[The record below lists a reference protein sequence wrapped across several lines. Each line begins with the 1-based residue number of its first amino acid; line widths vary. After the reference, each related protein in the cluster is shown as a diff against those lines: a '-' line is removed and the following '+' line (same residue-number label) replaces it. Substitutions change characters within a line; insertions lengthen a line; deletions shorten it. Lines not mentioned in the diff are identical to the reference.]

1 MVLGGRALIKRL
13 HACRLRSAARCCG
26 ALAAT
31 GLALLGVTLAG
42 AATASA
48 ASLPPAQITYSGKMS
63 IEVFPTEGKPSHQL
77 RALAWNATSNS
88 AGSDGSLALDFSSV
102 SGSASLEETGNCYDS
117 TTTLSLAAAKNPVA
131 NGWNLNETSDYPNPG
146 WKYIAIGAP
155 EVVPVLEAIT
165 GRCSSAQS
173 EALLQTNEMLLTQE
187 TFSAAQTKEYE
198 ALFDPLEF
206 LPGKPATRTR
216 TFSFDGM
223 SHCTCLPKETHVKES
238 MTLTVSA
245 TSLATGNNF
254 KTNPAPSG
262 GGPSPKTSPPQQK
275 VSEARR
281 KKLKEQAHEDL
292 GPALERAWELHGL
305 ALAPALTSG
314 LTFSEVLVEL
324 GHDGLLKDGDEA
336 TTRVIDDYR
345 TIQDPPDR
353 HFRRLAKPRTP
364 KAPALPSCAAVPSA
378 ERTACT
384 SLRQAE
390 LAMLASSG
398 RATAIT
404 EALLVTMNRD
414 STAIRARDYAAAQR
428 QYVHFESLHGE
439 LHRVL
444 TTRGS
449 SGARVAAI
457 LRGMGVSGV
466 LSTAQSATA
475 IGAVEAKLSRARI
488 PATKLAAL
496 AKGALDA
503 RETNAL
509 ESLASPNG

>member
-1 MVLGGRALIKRL
+1 MTLLVL
-13 HACRLRSAARCCG
+13 
-26 ALAAT
+26 
-31 GLALLGVTLAG
+31 
-42 AATASA
+42 ASA
-48 ASLPPAQITYSGKMS
+48 TLSQTAEASVARLPPVQITYSGKMS

-77 RALAWNATSNS
+77 RALAWTATSNS
-88 AGSDGSLALDFSSV
+88 AGSDGELALDFASV
-102 SGSASLEETGNCYDS
+102 SGSASIEGNGNCYDS
-117 TTTLSLAAAKNPVA
+117 TTVLSLAAAKNPLA
-131 NGWNLNETSDYPNPG
+131 KGWFLNETSDYPNPG

-155 EVVPVLEAIT
+155 ELVPVLEAIT
-165 GRCSSAQS
+165 GRCGSYQT
-173 EALLQTNEMLLTQE
+173 EALPQTNEMLLTQE
-187 TFSAAQTKEYE
+187 TFSPTQTKEYE

-216 TFSFDGM
+216 SFSFDGM

-245 TSLATGNNF
+245 TSPAAGNNI

-262 GGPSPKTSPPQQK
+262 GGSSPKASPPQQK

-324 GHDGLLKDGDEA
+324 GHNGLLKDGDEA
-336 TTRVIDDYR
+336 TVRVLDDYR
-345 TIQDPPDR
+345 MIEDPPDR
-353 HFRRLAKPRTP
+353 RFHQLARPRATKPPTL
-364 KAPALPSCAAVPSA
+364 ASCAAVPSA
-378 ERTACT
+378 ERSMCT

-390 LAMLASSG
+390 LAMLALSG

-404 EALLVTMNRD
+404 DALLVTMNRD
-414 STAIRARDYAAAQR
+414 STAIRAHAYAAAQR
-428 QYVHFESLHGE
+428 QYVHFESLHGQ
-439 LHRVL
+439 LQRAL
-444 TTRGS
+444 RARGS
-449 SGARVAAI
+449 KGAQVATI
-457 LRGMGVSGV
+457 LRSLGASGV
-466 LSTAQSATA
+466 LSSAQSGAA
-475 IGAVEAKLSRARI
+475 ISAVEARLSRARV
-488 PATKLAAL
+488 PAARLGSL
-496 AKGALDA
+496 AKGALEA